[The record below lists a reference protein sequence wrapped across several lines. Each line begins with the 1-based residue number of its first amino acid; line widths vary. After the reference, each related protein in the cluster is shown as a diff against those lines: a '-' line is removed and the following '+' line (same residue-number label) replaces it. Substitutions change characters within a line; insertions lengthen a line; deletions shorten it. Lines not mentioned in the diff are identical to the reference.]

1 MLYLN
6 LWSDLVLFTLDHI
19 EIVEQTEI
27 EFARVLENQIYN
39 FVDLEM

>member
-6 LWSDLVLFTLDHI
+6 LWSDLVLFTLDRI

-27 EFARVLENQIYN
+27 EFARDLENQIYN

>member
-6 LWSDLVLFTLDHI
+6 LWSDLVLFTLDRI

-39 FVDLEM
+39 FVDLEI

>member
-6 LWSDLVLFTLDHI
+6 LWSDLVLFTLDRI

-27 EFARVLENQIYN
+27 EFARALENQIYN
-39 FVDLEM
+39 FVDLEI